1 MKRFLIMFMVL
12 GLVAGSIATAEAGK
26 KKKKKAPYVRVV
38 EGTYANPAPGIGG
51 VVTLNGAGGTLDVPT
66 AANEYYMSVEI
77 TDDSG
82 QATYFSI
89 AEDSTFAGGGCT
101 KTETPFQIN
110 PGGAY
115 SITVT
120 IGPGLDDPT
129 CAGVA
134 TSGTIKVTLTEV
146 P

>member
-51 VVTLNGAGGTLDVPT
+51 VGTLSGAGGTLDVPT
-66 AANEYYMSVEI
+66 AANEYYMSVEV

-82 QATYFSI
+82 QDTYFSI
-89 AEDSTFAGGGCT
+89 GADATFAGGGCT
-101 KTETPFQIN
+101 KTESPFPITP
-110 PGGAY
+110 GTAY
-115 SITVT
+115 SIIVT